1 MQEIDKISGLPK
13 DLFDI
18 SNIAK
23 EQQKIRVSVI
33 RRKFSKFVTVI
44 KGIDNSEVVK
54 DLGKEMKQKFAC
66 GGTVKGN
73 EIELQGKHRDRVID
87 FLIKKGYREEL
98 IESRG
103 WIK

>member
-23 EQQKIRVSVI
+23 EQQKIKVEVI
-33 RRKFSKFVTVI
+33 RRKFSKFVTVVS
-44 KGIDNSEVVK
+44 GIDDSEVVK

-66 GGTVKGN
+66 GGTIKDN
-73 EIELQGKHRDRVID
+73 IIELQGKHKSRVVE
-87 FLIKKGYREEL
+87 FLINKGYRQEL
-98 IESRG
+98 IEARG
-103 WIK
+103 Q